1 MKKIAAV
8 VLTVLALLGVGAA
21 HADAARPTADTT
33 VSLADGYGWGGIV
46 TPAP

>member
-8 VLTVLALLGVGAA
+8 VLTVLVLLGLGAA
-21 HADAARPTADTT
+21 HAVAARPTADTA

-46 TPAP
+46 TPTP